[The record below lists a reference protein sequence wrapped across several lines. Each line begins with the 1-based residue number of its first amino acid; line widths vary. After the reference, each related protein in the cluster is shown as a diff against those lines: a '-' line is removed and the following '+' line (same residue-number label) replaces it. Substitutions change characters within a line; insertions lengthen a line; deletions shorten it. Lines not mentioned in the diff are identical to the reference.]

1 MTWPEL
7 RTWAARTA
15 PTRGGH
21 IMGIGGKSG
30 NSMSPGR
37 ASEIWPF
44 ILNKSC
50 TAVHAIFGRAQFAQ
64 IPTTIGAFPIL
75 LFVDGGPGLYVVS
88 PTLGN
93 TAHDPGCRAW
103 VIWPENT
110 MTWPKSR
117 ILGRQVGPHPTRPEY
132 EHGRLVRIQSESLA
146 HNGLF

>member
-1 MTWPEL
+1 MFWPENTMTWPWSRISAPQNPPPHTLATSGRRIWAILPENTMTWPEL

-50 TAVHAIFGRAQFAQ
+50 TTVHAIFDQPPFAQ
-64 IPTTIGAFPIL
+64 KETTIKTFPRL
-75 LFVDGGPGLYVVS
+75 LFLLGAQTCMWLASLWV
-88 PTLGN
+88 TLRTTRG
-93 TAHDPGCRAW
+93 A
-103 VIWPENT
+103 
-110 MTWPKSR
+110 
-117 ILGRQVGPHPTRPEY
+117 GRG
-132 EHGRLVRIQSESLA
+132 
-146 HNGLF
+146 